1 MATTLFAPID
11 GRRMMPCFD
20 EPDMKATFKV
30 TILRHSKYRSLSNMP
45 IEKTSHRFVNYNTH
59 VDFKENY

>member
-1 MATTLFAPID
+1 MAVTQMQPID

-30 TILRHSKYRSLSNMP
+30 TILRQSKYRSISNMP
-45 IEKTSHRFVNYNTH
+45 IEKTSHRFVIYT
-59 VDFKENY
+59 EQL